1 MSVRDGSEC
10 NKGSAAM
17 SDREGA
23 CMGSEGVSERDCW
36 EGLVTGILPS
46 NKSRRY
52 TTLVFFNPVTPSR
65 ITTSGI
71 SKSPEV
77 RFLIV

>member
-23 CMGSEGVSERDCW
+23 CMGSEGVSERDC
-36 EGLVTGILPS
+36 
-46 NKSRRY
+46 
-52 TTLVFFNPVTPSR
+52 
-65 ITTSGI
+65 
-71 SKSPEV
+71 
-77 RFLIV
+77 